1 MKRVILT
8 LIILST
14 AQPAQ
19 AQLFRRLFGG
29 GNRQQVQ
36 QCAPVQYAQPYYAPT
51 YYQPVNYQVVAAV
64 PLATVPIAVDLQA
77 YAYSVNAAAFQ
88 SFREY
93 QNQKSEQ
100 QGATGLPVA
109 PRSTAAV
116 QTSSGA
122 EILQRSCIQ
131 CHQAGRSPKSG
142 FAMFDESGAL
152 AQNLPLHEM
161 AKRMLS
167 EDPETRM
174 PPKGQVPTH
183 DILAVMRLAIE
194 GVPEQPTRI
203 AKNEVPISPFD

>member
-1 MKRVILT
+1 MKRIALT
-8 LIILST
+8 LVIMSF

-29 GNRQQVQ
+29 RQEVH
-36 QCAPVQYAQPYYAPT
+36 CAPVQYAQPYYAPT
-51 YYQPVNYQVVAAV
+51 YYQPNYVAVAAI
-64 PLATVPIAVDLQA
+64 PLATVPVAVDLQA
-77 YAYSVNAAAFQ
+77 YQYSLNAAAFQ

-93 QNQKSEQ
+93 QSQKTQSSQ
-100 QGATGLPVA
+100 QGQEAVPAGDRLTVVSGSA
-109 PRSTAAV
+109 P
-116 QTSSGA
+116 SGVD
-122 EILQRSCIQ
+122 ILRKSCIQ

-142 FAMFDESGAL
+142 FAIFDESGAL

-183 DILAVMRLAIE
+183 DILAVMRLALE
-194 GVPEQPTRI
+194 GVPEQPTRV